1 MIRVFLVDDHEVVRR
16 GVAALLQVEPDIEI
30 VGEAATVAQALTRI
44 PATLPD
50 VVVLDVRLPDGSGIE
65 VCRQLHEAAHPIR
78 SLLLTSYDDDEAV
91 QAAVLAGAAGYLLKE
106 VAGNRLV
113 EGVRRIA
120 AGQSLLDPAITELV
134 LRRLREP
141 EDLDPRISQLTPRER
156 EILVRIA
163 EGMTNREIGAEL
175 YIAEKTVKNAIT
187 TLLAKLQMQRRTQV
201 AVFVVEHREELHEQY
216 EHMLQQRDIG
226 RTDGG

>member
-16 GVAALLQVEPDIEI
+16 GIAALLDAERDIEI
-30 VGEAATVAQALTRI
+30 VGEAASVQQALARI
-44 PATLPD
+44 PAAAPD

-65 VCRQLHEAAHPIR
+65 VCRYLHGLPAPIR

-106 VAGNRLV
+106 VSGNRLV

-120 AGQSLLDPAITELV
+120 DGQSLLDPAITELV

-141 EDLDPRISQLTPRER
+141 EDVDPRIARLTVRER
-156 EILVRIA
+156 QILDRIA
-163 EGMTNREIGAEL
+163 DGMTNREIGAEL
-175 YIAEKTVKNAIT
+175 FIAEKTVKNAVT
-187 TLLAKLQMQRRTQV
+187 GLLAKLQMQRRTQV
-201 AVFVVEHREELHEQY
+201 AVFVVEHREEL
-216 EHMLQQRDIG
+216 RDNPKS
-226 RTDGG
+226 